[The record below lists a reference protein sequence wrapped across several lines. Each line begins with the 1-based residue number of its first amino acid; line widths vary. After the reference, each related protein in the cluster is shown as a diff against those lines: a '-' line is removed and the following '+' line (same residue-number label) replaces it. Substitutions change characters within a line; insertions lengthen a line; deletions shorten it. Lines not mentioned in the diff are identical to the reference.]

1 MDVQNTPAQ
10 KFILP
15 DMLVQE
21 GASQFGSTNLVGAI
35 NYVVRQRSRVNNAS
49 SPKFHLS

>member
-1 MDVQNTPAQ
+1 MDVQDTPAQ

-21 GASQFGSTNLVGAI
+21 RASRSLVAQIG
-35 NYVVRQRSRVNNAS
+35 
-49 SPKFHLS
+49 